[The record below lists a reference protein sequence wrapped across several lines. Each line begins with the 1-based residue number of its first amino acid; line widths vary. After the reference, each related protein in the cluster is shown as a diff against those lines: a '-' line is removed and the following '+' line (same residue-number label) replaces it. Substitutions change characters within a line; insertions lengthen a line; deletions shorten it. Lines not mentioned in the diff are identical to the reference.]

1 MMAFL
6 SLQQLPLPQVTKLW
20 NGAFIN
26 YMKPMGITEDVLQA
40 RMKQYA
46 ISPEYS
52 TVATVED
59 EYAGVMLFGLKDQLA
74 WIGGMATL
82 PNYRGYGIGRSLVAH
97 AISLAQSLHV
107 KELRLEVIVG
117 NDKAENLYRSTNFTV
132 INTLAVAKGTLQHY
146 RQSPLQVKPTRV
158 NEQHLAMQPAST
170 SWETRLEAS
179 DTVHDIYLKDQYLGY
194 ICFREEGSGLYIQQL
209 CLPEPTQA
217 LVEALLTEL
226 HTLYGAV
233 SCKIHQID
241 ATSEL
246 YTHLK
251 TLGFEELYQQR
262 QMTYTV

>member
-1 MMAFL
+1 MAFL

-20 NGAFIN
+20 NGAFVN

-52 TVATVED
+52 TVATIED
-59 EYAGVMLFGLKDQLA
+59 EYAGVMLFGLKGNLA

-117 NDKAENLYRSTNFTV
+117 NEKAENLYRSTNFTI
-132 INTLAVAKGTLQHY
+132 INTLAVAKGTLAHY
-146 RQSPLQVKPTRV
+146 RESPIQLKPTRV
-158 NEQHLAMQPAST
+158 NDWHLATQPNST

-179 DTVHDIYLKDQYLGY
+179 DNVHDIYLKEQRLGY
-194 ICFREEGSGLYIQQL
+194 ICFREEGNGLYIQQFVL
-209 CLPEPTQA
+209 LEPTQA
-217 LVEALLTEL
+217 LVEAVLTGL
-226 HTLYGAV
+226 HTLYGSD
-233 SCKIHQID
+233 SCKVHQMD
-241 ATSEL
+241 AESEL
-246 YTHLK
+246 YGYLQ

-262 QMTYTV
+262 QMTYQL